1 MSHLRDI
8 NPNAEIVSKTQ
19 ARAVNVA
26 AGVGLL
32 NVIKSNL
39 GPRGTLK
46 LLVGGA
52 GQLKLTK
59 DGMVLL
65 KEMQIQHP
73 TAILI
78 ARAAT
83 AQDDVT
89 GDGTTSTVLLC
100 GELLRQAD
108 RQISEGVH
116 PRILVEG
123 LETAR
128 DEALQYLNDIKTSFD
143 HVDGNGMIQNRDLL
157 TSIAL
162 TSLATK
168 LDYDSSLLLSEAV
181 VSSVQCIYPGP
192 DQPIDLHRIE
202 VMSMPRST
210 NHSRFVNGLVLDHG
224 ARHPDMPDVLYNCKI
239 MTLNTSLE
247 YEKTETQS
255 GFFYSTAEE
264 REKLVE
270 SERKWLDE
278 RCKQIIDFKRS
289 VCKEGDVSE
298 KENEKKTLDFVN
310 LTTRLMPFSSLDLYR
325 SIQSFVIINQKG
337 VDPLSLD
344 IFAKEGILCLRRA
357 KRRNMERLTLA
368 CGGSPIH
375 SLQDLEESQLG
386 YAGKVSQVTL
396 GEDKFTFVEDC
407 VKAQSC
413 TLLLQGPNEHS
424 LNQTKDAVK
433 DGLRALKNALED
445 NAVVAGAGAFEVATS
460 WHLQHNVI
468 PMVKGKAKLG
478 VQAFCDALLII
489 PKTLAENS
497 GLDVQN
503 SLLKLQEEHSSSK
516 LLVGLDTKTG
526 EPILPSDEGIWDNVR
541 VKRQS
546 LYLST
551 VLASQLLLV
560 DEVLRAGRQTGK
572 QPQMEE

>member
-1 MSHLRDI
+1 MASMNFRDI

-26 AGVGLL
+26 AGVGLQSVL
-32 NVIKSNL
+32 KSNL

-59 DGMVLL
+59 DGLVLL

-73 TAILI
+73 TAALI
-78 ARAAT
+78 ARTAT

-108 RQISEGVH
+108 RHISEGLH
-116 PRILVEG
+116 PRVLVEG
-123 LETAR
+123 MEKAR
-128 DEALQYLNDIKTSFD
+128 EAALTFLTDNKMAFPADEMLD
-143 HVDGNGMIQNRDLL
+143 NRDLL
-157 TSIAL
+157 VRVAMS
-162 TSLATK
+162 SLNTK
-168 LDYDSSLLLSEAV
+168 LDTDLSIQLSEAL
-181 VSSVQCIYPGP
+181 VSAVQCIYPGP
-192 DQPIDLHRIE
+192 QQPLDLNRIE
-202 VMSMPRST
+202 ILSMPRAKE
-210 NHSRFVNGLVLDHG
+210 SRFVNGLVMDHG
-224 ARHPDMPDVLYNCKI
+224 ARHPDMPDVLTNCHI
-239 MTLNTSLE
+239 MTCNLSLE
-247 YEKTETQS
+247 YEKTETQA
-255 GFFYSTAEE
+255 GFFYSSAEE

-278 RCKQIIDFKRS
+278 RCKQVIDFKRS
-289 VCKEGDVSE
+289 VCKDGE
-298 KENEKKTLDFVN
+298 
-310 LTTRLMPFSSLDLYR
+310 
-325 SIQSFVIINQKG
+325 SFVIINQKG

-344 IFAKEGILCLRRA
+344 IFAKEGIICLRRA

-375 SLQDLEESQLG
+375 SLQDMEPSQLG

-407 VKAQSC
+407 ANAKSC
-413 TLLLQGPNEHS
+413 SILLQGPNEHS
-424 LNQTKDAVK
+424 IQQAKDAVK
-433 DGLRALKNALED
+433 DGLRALKNAVED
-445 NAVVAGAGAFEVATS
+445 QALFPGAGAFEIAAYE
-460 WHLQHNVI
+460 HLVHAVI
-468 PMVKGKAKLG
+468 PTTTGKTKLG
-478 VQAFCDALLII
+478 IQAFADALLIV

-497 GLDVQN
+497 GFDVQTTI
-503 SLLKLQEEHSSSK
+503 LKLQEERQSSNM
-516 LLVGLDTKTG
+516 LVGLDVATG
-526 EPILPSDEGIWDNVR
+526 EVMLPQDQGVWDNVR

-560 DEVLRAGRQTGK
+560 DEVMRAGKQMGK
-572 QPQMEE
+572 QPAMEE

>member
-1 MSHLRDI
+1 MSQLRDI

-123 LETAR
+123 LEKAR
-128 DEALQYLNDIKTSFD
+128 DEALQYLNEIKTSFTD
-143 HVDGNGMIQNRDLL
+143 DEDDDNNNVNVDGKRMIQNRDLL

-168 LDYDSSLLLSEAV
+168 LDCDSSLLLSDAV

-210 NHSRFVNGLVLDHG
+210 NESRFVNGIVLDHG

-255 GFFYSTAEE
+255 GFFYSTAQE

-278 RCKQIIDFKRS
+278 RCKLIIDFKRR
-289 VCKEGDVSE
+289 VCKDGEVRTQ
-298 KENEKKTLDFVN
+298 KKHF
-310 LTTRLMPFSSLDLYR
+310 LY
-325 SIQSFVIINQKG
+325 IYIKHQS
-337 VDPLSLD
+337 PLFD
-344 IFAKEGILCLRRA
+344 
-357 KRRNMERLTLA
+357 
-368 CGGSPIH
+368 
-375 SLQDLEESQLG
+375 
-386 YAGKVSQVTL
+386 
-396 GEDKFTFVEDC
+396 
-407 VKAQSC
+407 
-413 TLLLQGPNEHS
+413 
-424 LNQTKDAVK
+424 
-433 DGLRALKNALED
+433 
-445 NAVVAGAGAFEVATS
+445 
-460 WHLQHNVI
+460 
-468 PMVKGKAKLG
+468 
-478 VQAFCDALLII
+478 
-489 PKTLAENS
+489 
-497 GLDVQN
+497 
-503 SLLKLQEEHSSSK
+503 
-516 LLVGLDTKTG
+516 
-526 EPILPSDEGIWDNVR
+526 
-541 VKRQS
+541 
-546 LYLST
+546 
-551 VLASQLLLV
+551 
-560 DEVLRAGRQTGK
+560 
-572 QPQMEE
+572 